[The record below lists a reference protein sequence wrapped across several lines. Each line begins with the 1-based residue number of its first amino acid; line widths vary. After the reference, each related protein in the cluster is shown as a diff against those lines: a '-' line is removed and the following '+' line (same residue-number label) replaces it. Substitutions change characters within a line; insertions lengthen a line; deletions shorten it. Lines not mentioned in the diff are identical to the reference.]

1 MLTTTW
7 SLIPSDYISISW
19 KLETIRQLS
28 TVVHNDTY
36 DKNNN
41 EIKRRKIKL
50 KIEKEITQM
59 QYIYITRIPGI
70 QKIIII
76 TSLMMLLL
84 YTNREVILI
93 DDIPQIQMKL
103 HQHMSSQQHEK
114 IRMAVIVLDWC
125 IMGGWCS
132 GKWCSYAWTVNN
144 RCWKPLSF
152 FKNITWM
159 QYFFSSSLWCKWEF
173 HLQYL
178 HILYS
183 LIELQLWQYR

>member
-103 HQHMSSQQHEK
+103 HQHMSSHQA
-114 IRMAVIVLDWC
+114 R
-125 IMGGWCS
+125 
-132 GKWCSYAWTVNN
+132 GKQNGHCFVVMHHGKVVFGKVVFV
-144 RCWKPLSF
+144 CVDG
-152 FKNITWM
+152 
-159 QYFFSSSLWCKWEF
+159 E
-173 HLQYL
+173 
-178 HILYS
+178 
-183 LIELQLWQYR
+183 